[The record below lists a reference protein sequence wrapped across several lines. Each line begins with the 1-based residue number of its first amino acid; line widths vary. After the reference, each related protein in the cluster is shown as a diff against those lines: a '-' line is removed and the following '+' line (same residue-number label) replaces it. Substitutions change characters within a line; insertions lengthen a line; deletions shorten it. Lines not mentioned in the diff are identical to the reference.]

1 MESRPFQGYWKHF
14 KEFDK
19 KRSNQEILG
28 YLNTLLAFAKDI
40 GISTFLQECR
50 KIVSVTEMA
59 YFYKNVLEN
68 QKDLEKFLNDVGQTT
83 THEWVLYFAI
93 YYSSWTGS
101 MVLEKDKVFANFDSI
116 IIQCTLDGANENNGQ
131 GTTLQQILRDIV
143 RVIGFDGWKKHLKD
157 LNINRN
163 IGILKEKYVV
173 GLDYILNLDI
183 IEARHQLDNL
193 VCYSGLKDTTFYDLQ
208 KGLQVRPTLQHF

>member
-1 MESRPFQGYWKHF
+1 
-14 KEFDK
+14 
-19 KRSNQEILG
+19 
-28 YLNTLLAFAKDI
+28 
-40 GISTFLQECR
+40 
-50 KIVSVTEMA
+50 
-59 YFYKNVLEN
+59 
-68 QKDLEKFLNDVGQTT
+68 
-83 THEWVLYFAI
+83 
-93 YYSSWTGS
+93 

-131 GTTLQQILRDIV
+131 GATLQQILRDVV
-143 RVIGFDGWKKHLKD
+143 RVIGFDMWKKHLKD